1 MVTKLRNAWEY
12 LLVAVISLIVIV
24 LGYGALAFFW
34 ALGVFFRIG
43 RRR

>member
-1 MVTKLRNAWEY
+1 MKDMLYRIWEY
-12 LLVAVISLIVIV
+12 FLVSIISIVIIV

-34 ALGVFFRIG
+34 ALGLFFRLT